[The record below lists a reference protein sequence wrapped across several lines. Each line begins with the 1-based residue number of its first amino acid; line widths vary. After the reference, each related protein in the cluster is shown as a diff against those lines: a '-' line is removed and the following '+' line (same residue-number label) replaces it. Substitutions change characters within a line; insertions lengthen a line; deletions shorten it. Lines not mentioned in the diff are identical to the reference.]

1 MKKVFLVLLC
11 ALAVGVPLFAGG
23 GSQASASKVIACFL
37 PHKNNEWANDLAAAL
52 KREVEAAGYEYG
64 EYVGD
69 NDVQRQISQVEQAIQ
84 RKVAGLILDALDPE
98 ALGPVV
104 SAAKKAGIPLVL
116 CHEGLNDP
124 TDAVSSIIP
133 DFKKGGQDKMA
144 EAIKDLPNGG
154 PIAFM
159 YGPQGHPAQQLIS
172 SGYPLAL
179 SGVEDKYPVVF
190 TAYGDWSDVSALDPV
205 SSWLS
210 SGRQIDAIISDNGG
224 MAIGVIQAIE
234 AAGKTGQIKVYGLD
248 GVRREFEAI
257 KEGRMS
263 ATIYTDVP
271 AEAKNSVE
279 QVVNAINK
287 RPVQKTIMLPM
298 IVVNKSNVDLYLK

>member
-1 MKKVFLVLLC
+1 MKKVFLVFLC
-11 ALAVGVPLFAGG
+11 VLAVGVPLFASGG
-23 GSQASASKVIACFL
+23 AQASASKVIACFL

-52 KREVEAAGYEYG
+52 KKEVEAAGYEYG
-64 EYVGD
+64 EYVAD

-84 RKVAGLILDALDPE
+84 RKVAGLILDAIDPE

-104 SAAKKAGIPLVL
+104 TSAKQAGIPLVL

-124 TDAVSSIIP
+124 KDAVSSVIP

-144 EAIKDLPNGG
+144 EAIKDMPNGG
-154 PIAFM
+154 NIAFM

-179 SGVEDKYPVVF
+179 KGVEDKYPVVF

-210 SGRQIDAIISDNGG
+210 SGKQIDAIISDNGG
-224 MAIGVIQAIE
+224 MAIGVLQAIE

-287 RPVQKTIMLPM
+287 RPVQKEILLPM
-298 IVVNKSNVDLYLK
+298 IVVNKSNVDQYLK